1 MKVSA
6 SKILTTAGVALVLGL
21 SGCATSQQL
30 EKVKQHL
37 SEVEATA
44 NAASEDARTA
54 NDEAAGAM
62 AIAEDAKAA
71 ADESA
76 VCCVGTNEKMDRMF
90 EESQRK

>member
-1 MKVSA
+1 MKFTASRVLTLAVVSA
-6 SKILTTAGVALVLGL
+6 VMGL

-44 NAASEDARTA
+44 NAASEDARA
-54 NDEAAGAM
+54 ARDESAAAV
-62 AIAEDAKAA
+62 AIAEDAKGIAE
-71 ADESA
+71 ESA
-76 VCCVGTNEKMDRMF
+76 VCCVGTNEKIDRMF

>member
-54 NDEAAGAM
+54 SDEAAGAM
-62 AIAEDAKAA
+62 AIAEDAKAVA
-71 ADESA
+71 EESA